1 MRTFCIISI
10 VMFFFSIVGLFK
22 VKLYVQSLNAELIKI
37 KREINLVQSDIKVLQ
52 AEWSYLSNPKRL
64 ANLIDRHLKN
74 NSLIVASQVK
84 NLDSLNG
91 RSALAQLK
99 NPDSTN

>member
-1 MRTFCIISI
+1 MRAFCIISI
-10 VMFFFSIVGLFK
+10 VIFFFSITGLFK
-22 VKLYVQSLNAELIKI
+22 VKLHVQSLNEELVKI

-64 ANLIDRHLKN
+64 TNLMERYLKS
-74 NSLIVASQVK
+74 NSLILTSQVK

-91 RSALAQLK
+91 RSVLAQLK
-99 NPDSTN
+99 NRD